1 MVRKRPG
8 FDFVLYGCR
17 MDCFR
22 NIHREPDNLAFL
34 VLWGRWDSLRAGS
47 SPCHLA
53 CPRIGP
59 LTSILP
65 SPAFV
70 LLVRPPRIL
79 HARAVGRR
87 RRGYETILCWCSG
100 NRFLSF
106 LGAPRSSSTRP
117 KAIQTSQCLF
127 LWGAS
132 WANRASRCYSAHRG
146 GRPLRLLGHSQS
158 ERTTPLGPTKRQ
170 S

>member
-1 MVRKRPG
+1 MQPP
-8 FDFVLYGCR
+8 DVLPTRSRYALSGR
-17 MDCFR
+17 Y
-22 NIHREPDNLAFL
+22 PDHF
-34 VLWGRWDSLRAGS
+34 
-47 SPCHLA
+47 A

-65 SPAFV
+65 SPASV

-146 GRPLRLLGHSQS
+146 GRPLRLLGNSQP
-158 ERTTPLGPTKRQ
+158 ETTILIGPTKRQ